1 MTVAL
6 YCRVSTDE
14 QVHGFSIDN
23 QKERLEAYAISQGW
37 NDFRFY
43 IDDGYSGT
51 SMDRPALKRMIHHA
65 ESGRINTVI
74 VYKLDR
80 LGRKQKDVLF
90 LLEDVFEKNKVTF
103 KSATEPFD
111 TATPLGKAM
120 LGILAVFAQLE
131 RDTIVER
138 VTAGRRQRIRR
149 GLWHGGPVPF
159 GYRWDS
165 EKQRLYVVPEE
176 AVLIKEAFS
185 MYLKGQ
191 SLLYIAEWL
200 SSRTTARTFDHSI
213 VRAMLQRP
221 IYSGR
226 MNNAGLL
233 VEGKHEAII
242 DIETF
247 ERVQKEMQR
256 RIEGQTPVG
265 EYLLSGLLRCG
276 ICGGSVIHV
285 APSGRRKQSYY
296 ACKNQH
302 VRKRERSNN
311 CSLGYTQVKKLDAAV
326 SDRLKQ
332 LSLHPKQVEK
342 EIKRRT
348 VSEKEDNQLIEQL
361 HDELKNIDL
370 KLERWYDAFEQ
381 GILDPRKLKERIEGL
396 EAEKKAILTR
406 LDEVELPPEEDRTE
420 DLKEVLGT
428 IGEAWDKLTLDE
440 KKIILRAA
448 LDHIILYPKGEFKL
462 VWNV

>member
-37 NDFRFY
+37 NDFQFY

-51 SMDRPALKRMIHHA
+51 NMDRPALKRMIQRA
-65 ESGRINTVI
+65 ESGRIEIVA

-90 LLEDVFEKNKVTF
+90 LLEDVFEKNKVAF

-111 TATPLGKAM
+111 TATSLGKAM

-131 RDTIVER
+131 RDTIIER
-138 VTAGRRQRIRR
+138 TTSGRRQRVRQ
-149 GLWHGGPVPF
+149 GLWHGGRVPF
-159 GYRWDS
+159 GYSWDS
-165 EKQRLYVVPEE
+165 KAQRLDVVPEE
-176 AVLIKEAFS
+176 AALIKEAYS

-191 SLLYIAEWL
+191 SLLYIADWL
-200 SSRTTARTFDHSI
+200 SSRTKARTFDHSV
-213 VRAMLQRP
+213 VREILQRP
-221 IYSGR
+221 IYTGR
-226 MNNAGLL
+226 MNNAGIL
-233 VEGKHEAII
+233 VDGKHEAII

-247 ERVQKEMQR
+247 ERVQNEMRKRKEGR
-256 RIEGQTPVG
+256 SPVG

-285 APSGRRKQSYY
+285 ATSGRRKYDYY
-296 ACKNQH
+296 ACKAQH
-302 VRKRERSNN
+302 VRRKDQNNN
-311 CSLGYTQVKKLDAAV
+311 CSLGYIQMKKLDAAV
-326 SDRLKQ
+326 AERLKQ
-332 LSLHPKQVEK
+332 LSLHPEDVEK
-342 EIKRRT
+342 EVARRT
-348 VSEKEDNQLIEQL
+348 VSQTEESKLIEQL
-361 HDELKNIDL
+361 HAELKNIDL
-370 KLERWYDAFEQ
+370 KLDRWYDAFEQ
-381 GILDPRKLKERIEGL
+381 GVLDPQRLKQRLDGL

-406 LDEVELPPEEDRTE
+406 LDELDSHPKADRTE
-420 DLKEVLGT
+420 ELREVLLT
-428 IGEAWDKLTLDE
+428 IGGAWDKLTFDE
-440 KKIILRAA
+440 QKTVLRTAV
-448 LDHIILYPKGEFKL
+448 DHILLHPKGKFDL

>member
-37 NDFRFY
+37 RDFQFY

-65 ESGRINTVI
+65 EGGGINTVI

-90 LLEDVFEKNKVTF
+90 LLEDVFEKNNVAF

-120 LGILAVFAQLE
+120 LGILTVFAQLE

-149 GLWHGGPVPF
+149 GLWHGGRVPF

-165 EKQRLYVVPEE
+165 KAQRLNVIPEE
-176 AVLIKEAFS
+176 AALIKEAYS

-191 SLLYIAEWL
+191 STLSIADWL
-200 SSRTTARTFDHSI
+200 SKRTKARTFDHSV
-213 VRAMLQRP
+213 VREILQRP
-221 IYSGR
+221 IYTGR
-226 MNNAGLL
+226 LSSAELL

-242 DIETF
+242 DVETY
-247 ERVQKEMQR
+247 ERVQNEIKKRKEGR
-256 RIEGQTPVG
+256 SPIG

-276 ICGGSVIHV
+276 ICGGKVIHV
-285 APSGRRKQSYY
+285 ATSSQRRYNYY
-296 ACKNQH
+296 ACKAQH
-302 VRKRERSNN
+302 IRRKGQHNS
-311 CSLGYTQVKKLDAAV
+311 CSLGYTKMNKLDTAIAN
-326 SDRLKQ
+326 RLKQ
-332 LSLHPKQVEK
+332 LSLHPEQVKK
-342 EIKRRT
+342 EIQRRT
-348 VSEKEDNQLIEQL
+348 ISDPEDSQRIEQL
-361 HDELKNIDL
+361 HNQLKNIEL
-370 KLERWYDAFEQ
+370 KLDRWYDAFEQ
-381 GILDPRKLKERIEGL
+381 GILDPSKLKERIERL
-396 EAEKKAILTR
+396 ETEKKAILTQ
-406 LDEVELPPEEDRTE
+406 LDEVKFPSEKDHPEE
-420 DLKEVLGT
+420 LKVVST
-428 IGEAWDKLTLDE
+428 IGEAWEKLTFDE
-440 KKIILRAA
+440 KKMILRTA
-448 LDHIILYPKGEFKL
+448 LDHIILYPKGEFEL
-462 VWNV
+462 VWNI